1 MYAFTCYIGLLQEL
15 FSHPLM
21 GVAVLA
27 DASSLPKVET
37 QKMQRIN
44 EQEREIDIWLKQLL

>member
-1 MYAFTCYIGLLQEL
+1 
-15 FSHPLM
+15 M